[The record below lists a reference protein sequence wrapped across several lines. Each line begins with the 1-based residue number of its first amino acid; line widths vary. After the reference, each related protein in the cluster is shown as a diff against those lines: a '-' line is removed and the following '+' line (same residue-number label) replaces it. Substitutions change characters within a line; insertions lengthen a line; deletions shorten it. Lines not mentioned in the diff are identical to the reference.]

1 MAKRLVPLLAVV
13 LALAAPALAGD
24 NYGDQKAAVDAK
36 LANLHAKIAKAH
48 EKEAALSS
56 QIGGLTNQIQV
67 LEQRVGDVSS
77 QLASLQSDLVLH
89 KRRLDKLNQLFQLQT
104 IRFRDLKHQ
113 YKLAVRRLN
122 LRLIDMYKQSEPTT
136 VDVLLAARSFNDVL
150 DQLDYLGAVAAQD
163 KSVAA
168 QVATAKQQVKVARQ
182 KTTKVRRSVSQE
194 TRVID
199 ARAQQQA
206 ILRGELL
213 ASRSTLKGARS
224 DKSRALV
231 ITRKQVQGEI
241 AESKALESASAQLA
255 AKLQA
260 GQAQAGA
267 AAAGSTTNT
276 GAPSGSGFIWPLSGP
291 ITSPFGM
298 RWGTLHPGIDIGVP
312 TGTPIH
318 AAGSGTVVWCGWM
331 SGYGNLVMIDHHN
344 GLATLYGHQSRIA
357 VGCNQEVSQ
366 GETIGYVGCT
376 GFCTGPHLHF
386 EVRLNG
392 TPVDP
397 LGYLP

>member
-1 MAKRLVPLLAVV
+1 MAKCALLL
-13 LALAAPALAGD
+13 LALACVVAAPAALAGD
-24 NYGDQKAAVDAK
+24 NYGDQKASVDAK
-36 LANLHAKIAKAH
+36 LGTLHAKIARAQAQ
-48 EKEAALSS
+48 ESRLSA
-56 QIGGLTNQIQV
+56 QIGGLTTQIQT
-67 LEQRVGDVSS
+67 LERQVGDVSTR
-77 QLASLQSDLVLH
+77 LASLSSDLALH
-89 KRRLDKLNQLFQLQT
+89 QRRLGKLSQLYKVQST
-104 IRFRDLKHQ
+104 RFRYLRHE
-113 YKLAVRRLN
+113 YKLALLRLN
-122 LRLIDMYKQSEPTT
+122 LRLVDIYKQDEPTT
-136 VDVLLAARSFNDVL
+136 VDVILAARSFNDVIN
-150 DQLDYLGAVAAQD
+150 QLNYLGEVAAQD

-168 QVATAKQQVKVARQ
+168 QVATAKHQIKVQRARTKKIRRGVK
-182 KTTKVRRSVSQE
+182 QE
-194 TRVID
+194 TTVINARV
-199 ARAQQQA
+199 QQAA

-213 ASRSTLKGARS
+213 SSRSNLAGARS
-224 DKSRALV
+224 SKSHALV
-231 ITRKQVQGEI
+231 ITRKQVQSEI
-241 AESKALESASAQLA
+241 QESQALAAASAQLA
-255 AKLQA
+255 AKLRAGETQA
-260 GQAQAGA
+260 GGV
-267 AAAGSTTNT
+267 AAGSSSD
-276 GAPSGSGFIWPLSGP
+276 GPPSGTGFIWPVSGP

-357 VGCNQEVSQ
+357 ASCGQQVSA
-366 GETIGYVGCT
+366 GDVIGYVGCT